1 MSSTVEKIKE
11 KLSIEEVVGSYITLE
26 KAGTYLKARC
36 PFHQEKSASF
46 FISPERNTYYCF
58 GCGQKGDIFSFIEE
72 MEALDFLGAL
82 KILAERAGVE
92 IEKEDKREKSER
104 EKLFEI
110 MEDATSF
117 FERKLRDSK
126 EALIYLKD
134 RGVSIESL
142 KKFRVGFA
150 PDEWHSLIETLRN
163 RWNENDLLLAGL
175 IKKGPKGNYDTFRGR
190 VMFPIFDASGRTVAF
205 SGRILKKESEEA
217 KYINSPETP
226 IFEKSKTLYGINFA
240 KNSIREKKYAVLVE
254 GQMDLVMS
262 HQAGVDNAVATSG
275 TSLTYDHLTYLRRI
289 TDTLVI
295 SFDSDQA
302 GISASFR
309 ASLMALEKNFFVKA
323 SVIDSA
329 KDPADIVK
337 SDPKLWQKIVD
348 EAPSVIDY
356 FLSIAKKRIDA
367 NERNDADTILKS
379 QILPLVRS
387 IESSIDQSRILSKVS
402 LEFGLPEGALRD
414 EMKKII
420 IEETPSPALKTNK
433 AQKDRSYLRKA
444 LSVLFVMREL
454 DKSKADEFEK
464 KVLTLA
470 GLQTIPEDDKEEIY
484 FEGKMNYGSNDLDFY
499 QREALFM
506 LEDEILRDRLSR
518 SIERLKKA
526 EAVKDK
532 EEESRLLHEFQ
543 EISSGLSKLS
553 KKYDIIR

>member
-470 GLQTIPEDDKEEIY
+470 GLQT
-484 FEGKMNYGSNDLDFY
+484 
-499 QREALFM
+499 
-506 LEDEILRDRLSR
+506 
-518 SIERLKKA
+518 
-526 EAVKDK
+526 
-532 EEESRLLHEFQ
+532 
-543 EISSGLSKLS
+543 
-553 KKYDIIR
+553 